1 MEIPQAESAKMGSCN
16 CSGASAEGLAAG
28 RNVRGTRWL
37 PLYEPPMLTGGR
49 EPCTPLPFDALPGK
63 TCQDKERSRLSHS
76 CFGMTRDKKLEE
88 RRGSKGAAAA
98 ICGAGS
104 GVTRMKVPNCIAK
117 TRFVAVFLFLMTTP
131 SPQKAEEGGK

>member
-63 TCQDKERSRLSHS
+63 TCQDKERRMLSHS
-76 CFGMTRDKKLEE
+76 CFGMTHDDNVEWKRC
-88 RRGSKGAAAA
+88 SKRWRGAADEVAPRVCAA
-98 ICGAGS
+98 ADHEDASAGES
-104 GVTRMKVPNCIAK
+104 NNH
-117 TRFVAVFLFLMTTP
+117 
-131 SPQKAEEGGK
+131 

>member
-63 TCQDKERSRLSHS
+63 TCQDKERRRLSHS

-104 GVTRMKVPNCIAK
+104 GCHEDECRTALHTNKIV
-117 TRFVAVFLFLMTTP
+117 VAVFLFLMTTP
-131 SPQKAEEGGK
+131 SPQKG